1 VSSKK
6 ERNKTQ
12 QAIIDLRRSRNWTQ
26 RELAAHMGRDIATVG
41 RWEAIRPPR
50 GMSLVELAHVA
61 RNFGQFHLAEIF
73 EEALNRDSLL
83 VGIQADDNS
92 AYLQIAIDHLHVAAH
107 TPNPDPQVYRAYRK
121 ALDTVVAG
129 YRRLVDSIAKGKMP
143 DQYSRLADYQKWQ
156 IELEEM
162 QDEEERRRERK

>member
-6 ERNKTQ
+6 ERDKTQ

-26 RELAAHMGRDIATVG
+26 RELAAHMGHDIATVG

-61 RNFGQFHLAEIF
+61 RDFGQFHLAEIF

-83 VGIQADDNS
+83 VGIQAGDS
-92 AYLQIAIDHLHVAAH
+92 STYLQIAIDHLYSAAH
-107 TPNPDPQVYRAYRK
+107 TPSPDPQVYRAYRR
-121 ALDTVVAG
+121 AQDAIVTG
-129 YRRLVDSIAKGKMP
+129 YRRLVEAIAKGKMP
-143 DQYSRLADYQKWQ
+143 DQDSRLADYRKWQ

-162 QDEEERRRERK
+162 QDEEERRRARK